1 MTISEWHGQRY
12 LLQIS
17 YGLKAGDVFMRFT
30 KMHGCGNDYIYVNCF
45 EENVEKPNEVS
56 KIVSERHFGI
66 GADGLI
72 LIKPSNKADFKMAMY
87 NADGSEGSMC
97 GNGIRCVAKYVYD
110 NRLTRKT
117 RITVDTLSGIK
128 ELQMNVKDDK
138 VETVKVDMGKPV
150 FLCEKIPAHFRKKYM
165 INEKIE
171 VHGKQY
177 IGTAI
182 SMGNPHFVTF
192 VKDELDNM
200 NIENQGR
207 AIEREPY
214 FPDRVNVE
222 FVKVLSEDHIK
233 IRVFER
239 GSGETLACGTGACA
253 AVVASYIN
261 GYTSNNV
268 KVSLKGGDL
277 FVEYDTVS
285 KHVFMTGPAAIICT
299 GDIDIN
305 L

>member
-1 MTISEWHGQRY
+1 M
-12 LLQIS
+12 
-17 YGLKAGDVFMRFT
+17 KAGDVFMRFT

-72 LIKPSNKADFKMAMY
+72 LIKPSNRADFKMAMY

-117 RITVDTLSGIK
+117 RITVDTLSGVK
-128 ELQMNVKDDK
+128 ELQMNIKDDK
-138 VETVKVDMGKPV
+138 VDTVRVDMGKPV
-150 FLCEKIPAHFRKKYM
+150 FLCEKIPAKFNKRYM
-165 INEKIE
+165 INEEIK
-171 VHGKQY
+171 VLGKSLT
-177 IGTAI
+177 GTAI

-192 VKDELDNM
+192 VKEDLDNM
-200 NIENQGR
+200 NIDKLGK

-222 FVKVLSEDHIK
+222 FAK
-233 IRVFER
+233 ILTPNHMKLRVFER
-239 GSGETLACGTGACA
+239 GSGETFACGTGACA
-253 AVVASYIN
+253 AVVAAYIN
-261 GYTSNNV
+261 GYTENKV
-268 KVSLKGGDL
+268 KVSLKGGEL
-277 FVEYDTVS
+277 FVEYDSKS
-285 KHVFMTGPAAIICT
+285 KHVFMTGPATIICT

>member
-1 MTISEWHGQRY
+1 
-12 LLQIS
+12 
-17 YGLKAGDVFMRFT
+17 MRFT

-72 LIKPSNKADFKMAMY
+72 LIKPSSRADFKMAMY

-117 RITVDTLSGIK
+117 RITVDTLSGVK
-128 ELQMNVKDDK
+128 ELQMNIKNDK
-138 VETVKVDMGKPV
+138 VDTVKVDMGKPV
-150 FLCEKIPAHFRKKYM
+150 FLCEKIPAKFHKRYM

-171 VHGKQY
+171 VLGRTFT
-177 IGTAI
+177 GTAI
-182 SMGNPHFVTF
+182 SMGNPHYVTF
-192 VKDELDNM
+192 IKEDLDNM
-200 NIENQGR
+200 NIDKFGR
-207 AIEREPY
+207 EIEREPY

-222 FVKVLSEDHIK
+222 FAK
-233 IRVFER
+233 ILTPNHMKLRVFER
-239 GSGETLACGTGACA
+239 GSGETFACGTGACA
-253 AVVASYIN
+253 AVVAAYIN
-261 GYTSNNV
+261 GYTERKV

-277 FVEYDTVS
+277 FIEYDPNS
-285 KHVFMTGPAAIICT
+285 EHVFMTGPATSICT
-299 GDIDIN
+299 GDIDID

>member
-1 MTISEWHGQRY
+1 
-12 LLQIS
+12 
-17 YGLKAGDVFMRFT
+17 MRFT

-56 KIVSERHFGI
+56 NIVSERHFGI

-72 LIKPSNKADFKMAMY
+72 LIKPSKIADFNMTMY
-87 NADGSEGSMC
+87 NADGSEGNMC

-117 RITVDTLSGIK
+117 RITVDTLSGVK
-128 ELQMNVKDDK
+128 ELQMNIKDDK
-138 VETVKVDMGKPV
+138 VDTVEVDMGEPI
-150 FLCEKIPAHFRKKYM
+150 FACEKVPVTFHKKYM

-171 VHGKQY
+171 VEKRAFA
-177 IGTAI
+177 GTAI

-192 VKDELDNM
+192 VSTSLENLDV
-200 NIENQGR
+200 EKYGKLLGSSS
-207 AIEREPY
+207 Y
-214 FPDRVNVE
+214 FPEGVNVG
-222 FVKVLSEDHIK
+222 FAKIISRNHIQL
-233 IRVFER
+233 RVFER

-253 AVVASYIN
+253 ALMAAYMN
-261 GYTSNNV
+261 GYTENKV

-277 FVEYDTVS
+277 IIKYDEKTR
-285 KHVFMTGPAAIICT
+285 HIFMTGPASIICT
-299 GDIDIN
+299 GDIDIH

>member
-1 MTISEWHGQRY
+1 
-12 LLQIS
+12 
-17 YGLKAGDVFMRFT
+17 MRFT

-45 EENVEKPNEVS
+45 EENIEKPNEVS

-72 LIKPSNKADFKMAMY
+72 LIKPSNRADFKMAMY

-117 RITVDTLSGIK
+117 RITVDTLSGVK
-128 ELQMNVKDDK
+128 ELQMNIKDDK
-138 VETVKVDMGKPV
+138 VETVRVDMGRPV
-150 FLCEKIPAHFRKKYM
+150 FLCENIPARFHKRYM
-165 INEKIE
+165 INEKIK
-171 VHGKQY
+171 VHGKEFT
-177 IGTAI
+177 GTAV

-192 VKDELDNM
+192 LSEDLDKM
-200 NIENQGR
+200 DIDKFGR
-207 AIEREPY
+207 EIEREPY

-222 FVKVLSEDHIK
+222 FTQILSPDHMK
-233 IRVFER
+233 LRVFER

-253 AVVASYIN
+253 AVVAAYIN
-261 GYTSNNV
+261 GYTRNKV
-268 KVSLKGGDL
+268 KVSLKGGEL
-277 FVEYDTVS
+277 FIEYDRQS
-285 KHVFMTGPAAIICT
+285 KHVFMTGPATIICT
-299 GDIDIN
+299 GDIDIH